1 MPSGNEYASSLFQL
15 ASEQNALTAYE
26 QALTTVQAAFAEHPR
41 YAAVLHSPAIPLQ
54 ERLHMLDEVF
64 GAVQPP
70 TILSFLKVM
79 CEKGHIRQI
88 NACIEEFQRLVQAAK
103 RRQTA
108 TVYTVKP
115 LSSAQQDALKQK
127 LCRMTD
133 TDIDLQ
139 VVLDE
144 SLIGGIKVQMGD
156 TVIDGSV
163 AGRLHSIKGVIE
175 K

>member
-1 MPSGNEYASSLFQL
+1 MPSGNEYASSLFSL
-15 ASEQNALTAYE
+15 AVEQNALDAYGE
-26 QALTTVQAAFAEHPR
+26 ALAAVKAVFAEHPR

-54 ERLHMLDEVF
+54 ERLRLLDEAF
-64 GAVQPP
+64 GTIQPP
-70 TILSFLKVM
+70 TVLSLLKVM
-79 CEKGHIRQI
+79 CERGHIRGI
-88 NACIEEFQRLVQAAK
+88 DACMEEFERLAQEAK

-108 TVYTVKP
+108 VVYAAKP
-115 LSSAQQDALKQK
+115 LSGSQQDALKQK
-127 LCRMTD
+127 LCRMTE

-144 SLIGGIKVQMGD
+144 SLIGGIKVQLGD
-156 TVIDGSV
+156 TVIDGSL

>member
-1 MPSGNEYASSLFQL
+1 MPNANEYASSLFQL

-26 QALTTVQAAFAEHPR
+26 QALTAVGTAFAEHPR

-54 ERLHMLDEVF
+54 ERLHMLDETF
-64 GAVQPP
+64 GWLQPP
-70 TILSFLKVM
+70 TVLSFLKVM

-88 NACIEEFQRLVQAAK
+88 NACIEEFERLAQAAK

-108 TVYTVKP
+108 TVYAAKP
-115 LSSAQQDALKQK
+115 LSAAQQDALKQK

-144 SLIGGIKVQMGD
+144 SLIGGIKVQLGD
-156 TVIDGSV
+156 TVIDGSIV
-163 AGRLHSIKGVIE
+163 GRLHSIKGVIE